1 MGRFSGKRE
10 WETLYD
16 GVDLADAIVDLNFVR
31 SDGKTLIP
39 QPHLRFDDK
48 DVWTLDHVRGH
59 TLGSPLNAL
68 RGWMRSPARRILP
81 ITPRVSPSTPA
92 TDPLNMGRKFRPI
105 PPHAAARFG
114 QGIVVAADLVIAALR
129 RR

>member
-48 DVWTLDHVRGH
+48 DMWTLDHVRGH

-68 RGWMRSPARRILP
+68 RGMDE
-81 ITPRVSPSTPA
+81 A
-92 TDPLNMGRKFRPI
+92 TRTKHLAEYRAGFTINPCN
-105 PPHAAARFG
+105 
-114 QGIVVAADLVIAALR
+114 
-129 RR
+129 

>member
-16 GVDLADAIVDLNFVR
+16 GWDLADAIVDLNFVR

-48 DVWTLDHVRGH
+48 EMWTLDDVRGH

-68 RGWMRSPARRILP
+68 RAMSDSEREAHLAEYRAGFTINPC
-81 ITPRVSPSTPA
+81 
-92 TDPLNMGRKFRPI
+92 
-105 PPHAAARFG
+105 H
-114 QGIVVAADLVIAALR
+114 
-129 RR
+129 